1 MGYVCYM
8 VKYKQADRNLV
19 GGFAFPPGVWN
30 ALALSNESEERI
42 LICKQDNI
50 YHLFWKLMNK

>member
-1 MGYVCYM
+1 M